1 MYYLKKTEEWSKL
14 DVLKLG
20 DFKHIYTEYNMIYAF
35 ERNYEEQKIIFVAN
49 CNNKEQLVKIEDY
62 NLEFT
67 LLPYESEIIKI

>member
-1 MYYLKKTEEWSKL
+1 
-14 DVLKLG
+14 
-20 DFKHIYTEYNMIYAF
+20 MIYAF